1 MIERADVVESSGGT
15 EAQRPRYRPIGEY
28 GAIGDCRTAALVA
41 PDGAIDWCCL
51 PHFDSP
57 AIFCRLLDADKGGYF
72 QIAPQGT
79 TQTTAR
85 YLDGTNILETL
96 FAGQGRRVQ
105 LLDFM
110 PVRPRM
116 RIGGIQHTVAD
127 LVSRFIRD
135 PNRVV
140 ERNIGNDVAAA
151 HRLERLV
158 TAIEGDMTLEVTLK
172 ATFDYARAL
181 PEIRLIPLDE
191 HAQGAILWVGHRYM
205 AFVLRRD
212 DPAEGDAPV
221 TLAQRESILH
231 ARLPLRQGQRL
242 VAMLNYARTQE
253 EAEHLIRRLHQQD
266 VDADFEETQRYW
278 CDWSAQCRYDG
289 RYKEAVLRS
298 ALALKLC
305 TFEPTGAIVAAP
317 TTSLPEAV
325 GGPRNWDYRYT
336 WLRDSSFTLEAL
348 DRLGYNQE
356 ARDYFHFLHDLHLR
370 RGTDLRIM
378 YGIHGESGAALREEV
393 LTHLE
398 GYRGSQPVRIGNG
411 AALQRQMDVYG
422 ELIDAAYRYL
432 RRSGFHDSLREVH
445 PFAMHDVRSLVT
457 QIADYVARHWQEED
471 QGIWE
476 VRGAPRAFV
485 YSRAMCWA
493 ALDRACQL
501 SSGRN
506 CARWSAVRE
515 RIRTDIMAHGY
526 DAQRHTFVQ
535 AYGSDALDAANLR
548 LPLIGFIPA
557 TDERMLG
564 TIDATI
570 KGLSGPHGLLYR
582 YRAAGEPENQDSAP
596 YQSQMT
602 DDGLSGGEGAFVVC
616 TYWLINDLCRA
627 GRIAEARQ
635 RFEELMRFASPL
647 GLFAEEIDFQTGALL
662 GNYPQALTHIG
673 LINTAVIL
681 DHAEKGG
688 VAHGAESAST

>member
-1 MIERADVVESSGGT
+1 MIEHADVVESSGGT
-15 EAQRPRYRPIGEY
+15 TANRPRYRPIGEY

-72 QIAPQGT
+72 QIAPLGEA
-79 TQTTAR
+79 QTTVR
-85 YLDGTNILETL
+85 YLDGTNMLETL
-96 FAGQGRRVQ
+96 FTGQGQRVQ

-110 PVRPRM
+110 PVRPRPRVGNFKHFFSDLLARFTRDHK
-116 RIGGIQHTVAD
+116 RIIE
-127 LVSRFIRD
+127 RD
-135 PNRVV
+135 V
-140 ERNIGNDVAAA
+140 GNDVAAA
-151 HRLERLV
+151 HRLERIATALAGDV
-158 TAIEGDMTLEVTLK
+158 TLAVTLK
-172 ATFDYARAL
+172 ATFDYARTQ
-181 PEIRLIPLDE
+181 PEIRIMPLDD

-221 TLAQRESILH
+221 TLEQHDLVLH
-231 ARLPLRQGQRL
+231 ARVPLRQGQRL
-242 VAMLNYARTQE
+242 VALLNYARTQQ
-253 EAEHLIRRLHQQD
+253 EAEQLVRRLHQQD
-266 VDADFEETQRYW
+266 IDADFAETQRYW
-278 CDWSAQCRYDG
+278 TDWSAQCRYEG
-289 RYKEAVLRS
+289 RYKAEVLRS

-317 TTSLPEAV
+317 TTSLPEAI

-370 RGTDLRIM
+370 RGNDLRIM
-378 YGIHGESGAALREEV
+378 YGIHGESGAALKEAE

-411 AALQRQMDVYG
+411 AADQRQMDVYG

-432 RRSGFHDSLREVH
+432 RRSGFRNGH

-457 QIADYVARHWQEED
+457 QIANYVAKHWEEKD

-476 VRGAPRAFV
+476 ERGEPRVFV
-485 YSRAMCWA
+485 YSRTMCWA
-493 ALDRACQL
+493 ALDRACQVTR
-501 SSGRN
+501 GRD
-506 CARWSAVRE
+506 CERWSAVRE
-515 RIRTDIMAHGY
+515 RIRADILAHGY

-535 AYGSDALDAANLR
+535 AFGSDALDAANLR
-548 LPLIGFIPA
+548 LPLVGFIPA
-557 TDERMLG
+557 TDVRMQG
-564 TIDATI
+564 TTDATI
-570 KGLSGPHGLLYR
+570 KELSGPHGLLYR
-582 YRAAGEPENQDSAP
+582 YRTASGPESNDSDPHQGA
-596 YQSQMT
+596 T
-602 DDGLSGGEGAFVVC
+602 NDGVSGSEGAFLVC

-627 GRIAEARQ
+627 GRLDDARQ
-635 RFEELMRFASPL
+635 RFEDLLRFASPL
-647 GLFAEEIDFQTGALL
+647 GLFSEEIDFQNGALL

-673 LINTAVIL
+673 LINAAVLL
-681 DHAEKGG
+681 DRAEKGTI
-688 VAHGAESAST
+688 AQGAESETM